1 MFYSL
6 VKQSHVEDEA
16 NVMLEW
22 INGELH
28 IKVCCPVDVGSEL
41 LCWLTESQ
49 DSSTCLKNNI
59 LAHTSDGEL
68 DTEKKTL
75 QKMPVITTT
84 KTRDLEE
91 ETLLQKEDSP
101 GFLCRYCTWFRNF
114 EFRKQYHTSF
124 WQIK

>member
-1 MFYSL
+1 M
-6 VKQSHVEDEA
+6 KQSCVEDEA

-49 DSSTCLKNNI
+49 DRPTCLKNNI

-75 QKMPVITTT
+75 QKMPVITTAKST
-84 KTRDLEE
+84 DLEE
-91 ETLLQKEDSP
+91 ETLMQKDDIIQDSP
-101 GFLCRYCTWFRNF
+101 AGTARGL
-114 EFRKQYHTSF
+114 E
-124 WQIK
+124 I